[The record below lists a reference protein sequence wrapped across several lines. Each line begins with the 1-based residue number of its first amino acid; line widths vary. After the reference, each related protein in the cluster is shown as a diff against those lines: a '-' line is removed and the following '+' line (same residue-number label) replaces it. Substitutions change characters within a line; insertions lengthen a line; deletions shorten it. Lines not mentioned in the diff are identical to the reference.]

1 MLYFP
6 TQNIV
11 FGHGSRMCIGKRF
24 AELEIKVI
32 LAKLVQNFK
41 MEWAGEKGPLGPEW
55 EFVNKPNQPV
65 KIRFHPL

>member
-1 MLYFP
+1 M
-6 TQNIV
+6 

-32 LAKLVQNFK
+32 LAKLVQNFR
-41 MEWAGEKGPLGPEW
+41 MEWAGERPLGPEW
-55 EFVNKPNQPV
+55 EFVNKPDQPV